1 MNTEILNQILQD
13 GNSNLTLT
21 ISAHDL
27 RAFAES
33 IAHNTSRDL
42 TDATVSAI
50 KEAMGDSALYCTTEE
65 AMEILKCGRSTI
77 NLWMNK
83 GIITPCKIGRPHL
96 FLRSEILAYKNSR
109 RK

>member
-1 MNTEILNQILQD
+1 MDTNVLNQILQD

-21 ISAHDL
+21 ISACDL

-33 IAHNTSRDL
+33 VAHKTSRDL
-42 TDATVSAI
+42 ADATVSAI
-50 KEAMGDSALYCTTEE
+50 KEAMGDNALYCTTEE

-83 GIITPCKIGRPHL
+83 GVITPCKIGRPHL
-96 FLRSEILAYKNSR
+96 FLRSEILAFKNTRS
-109 RK
+109 K

>member
-1 MNTEILNQILQD
+1 MDANILNQILQE

-21 ISAHDL
+21 ISASDL

-33 IAHNTSRDL
+33 VAHNTGRDFA
-42 TDATVSAI
+42 TATVSAI
-50 KEAMGDSALYCTTEE
+50 KEAMGDKALYCTTEE
-65 AMEILKCGRSTI
+65 AMEILGCGRSTI

-83 GIITPCKIGRPHL
+83 GVIIPCKIGRPHL

-109 RK
+109 GK